1 MNKPFELRSA
11 IKLEDAHFCLSC
23 EAVTNG
29 SDTCP
34 ACGHTYLWPLQ
45 NWLGRI
51 YGPDFSKKRK
61 LNLKEV
67 SPRRTLQIS

>member
-1 MNKPFELRSA
+1 MNRLFDLISA

-34 ACGHTYLWPLQ
+34 ACGHTYLWSFQ
-45 NWLGRI
+45 SWLGRK
-51 YGPDFSKKRK
+51 YGPDFSKNRK

-67 SPRRTLQIS
+67 